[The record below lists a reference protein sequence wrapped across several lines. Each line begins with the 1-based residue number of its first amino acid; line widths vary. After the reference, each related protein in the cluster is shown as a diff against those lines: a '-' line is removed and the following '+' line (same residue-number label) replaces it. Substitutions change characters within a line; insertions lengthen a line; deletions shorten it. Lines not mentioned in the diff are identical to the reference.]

1 MMDHKTDK
9 LISAIGDMDT
19 AYLEEALDYG
29 SAKASRKRI
38 RRFPKLSAACVAV
51 LVILG
56 LSVTAFAVSRIPLSW
71 RDIFSPSQTVIGD
84 DDEVPVV
91 SQQQQPEQQQ
101 TVPTEEMQ
109 IKIEKVISDE
119 RTLYLLYSVKANEG
133 AVLGQNG
140 KFTDFELYFPGKM
153 MSGAYV
159 SQFLERKEG
168 VPENE
173 LEGVVYAD
181 WQPGDSANG
190 LVIDISNWQEKRW
203 YDDVTIDFDVA
214 EMVENAGEN
223 ANLSELFVGRLPQY
237 RHWFVNDPLIDYLWQ
252 PGDADIPLP
261 YGGLSICNA
270 GWENGVLQLVMK
282 GPVNENISAPENWYF
297 VDTRTDTII
306 YPELEGN
313 YRTPDMLDPNVTDT
327 DWRYIWESVLVDKEA
342 LPYLEL
348 HWGGKYIFTT
358 VLPGRWKVTLDETPV
373 TVQSEVL
380 AESVSLSYGGEV
392 LTADRIECSK
402 LSMAVYFA
410 DYVDSTTGILSAFRI
425 FDADGAPIPC
435 DWSFI
440 ADQTD
445 DSCMIWTR
453 FDEPMEP
460 ERICKLTFNG
470 ETVFAR

>member
-1 MMDHKTDK
+1 MDHKTDT

-56 LSVTAFAVSRIPLSW
+56 LSVTAFAISRIPLSW
-71 RDIFSPSQTVIGD
+71 RDIFSTSQTVIGD
-84 DDEVPVV
+84 EDEIPVV

-101 TVPTEEMQ
+101 ATPTEELQ
-109 IKIEKVISDE
+109 ITIEKVISDE

-168 VPENE
+168 VPKNE
-173 LEGVVYAD
+173 LEGVVHAD

-190 LVIDISNWQEKRW
+190 LVIDLSNWQEKKW
-203 YDDVTIDFDVA
+203 FDDVTIDFNVA
-214 EMVENAGEN
+214 EMVEDAGEN
-223 ANLSELFVGRLPQY
+223 ARLPKLFVGRLPQY

-252 PGDADIPLP
+252 PGDANVKLP
-261 YGGLSICNA
+261 YGDLSICNA

-306 YPELEGN
+306 YPEPEGN
-313 YRTPDMLDPNVTDT
+313 YRTPDMLDPSVTDT

-358 VLPGRWKVTLDETPV
+358 VLSGHWRVTLDETPV

-380 AESVSLSYGGEV
+380 AENVPLSYAGETI
-392 LTADRIECSK
+392 LAKKIECSK

-410 DYVDSTTGILSAFRI
+410 DYVDSTTGILGKFEI
-425 FDADGAPIPC
+425 FDANGDTIPC
-435 DWSFI
+435 QWSFI